1 MRQKTVI
8 WLIWP
13 MPSCDLWKAAMT
25 DTPSL
30 PPTDRPQVPLATILT
45 VFALI
50 ALVGAIWIWSG
61 LLLMAFAAIL
71 IAIALRG
78 GARLLTRLIGTGPR
92 IGILLTALIAALAVM
107 LVAATV
113 GPAISAQ
120 FNQLLNGLPGAW
132 QQVTDWLNNSA
143 AGQFIER
150 QIEVRPNGPTAE
162 QASRAAQQLPAIF
175 GVLTGTITSVFGG
188 LANLVLL
195 ITMALFLALDASTY
209 SRGTLRLV
217 PIRHRPAAARIMN
230 EMDVAL
236 GRWMAGQAL
245 DMIAVAIITG
255 LGLWALG
262 MPLAMVLGLIAGV
275 TNIIPYIGPFLS
287 GIPAVMFALTQGF
300 DMAVYVAILFIV
312 IQQVEGNILLPMIQK
327 FATDTPPVLTVLA
340 IIAFGTLFGFA
351 GVVLATPLLMVAMIL
366 IRRIYVEGVLGDDL
380 NIPLDQPPE
389 TGLQST

>member
-1 MRQKTVI
+1 
-8 WLIWP
+8 
-13 MPSCDLWKAAMT
+13 MT